1 MKSLGRWISHAAG
14 AALLAV
20 AATAAGAAIA
30 PQAAEAQVAY
40 GSYVGIGA
48 GLGLTSDAA
57 TGRGGGVQGVI
68 SGRYRLLQYP
78 VSLRAQ
84 GFIFGGD
91 FAFVPTVSYDIP
103 LSWNTDVYVGAG
115 ASFVGG
121 GGDDPSLVGDKTAFV
136 VQPGIDHLFPNSNLV
151 AFGNAIFA
159 FDAYRQGGNM
169 AISVQ
174 GGVGIQF

>member
-1 MKSLGRWISHAAG
+1 MKSLGRWMGQAAW
-14 AALLAV
+14 ASLVAV
-20 AATAAGAAIA
+20 TATATGAVIT
-30 PQAAEAQVAY
+30 PEAAEAQVAY
-40 GSYVGIGA
+40 GSYIGVGAGIG
-48 GLGLTSDAA
+48 LTNDSV
-57 TGRGGGVQGVI
+57 TGRGSGMQGVI

-84 GFIFGGD
+84 GFIFGGE
-91 FAFVPTVSYDIP
+91 FAFVPTISYDVP

-121 GGDDPSLVGDKTAFV
+121 GNNPSIVGDKTSFV
-136 VQPGIDHLFPNSNLV
+136 LQPGIDYLFPNSNMV
-151 AFGNAIFA
+151 AFGNAILA

>member
-1 MKSLGRWISHAAG
+1 MKSLGRRMGQWLG
-14 AALLAV
+14 ASLLALTATV
-20 AATAAGAAIA
+20 AGSALA
-30 PQAAEAQVAY
+30 PEAAEAQVAY

-48 GLGLTSDAA
+48 GVGLTSDAA
-57 TGRGGGVQGVI
+57 TSQGSGMQGVI
-68 SGRYRLLQYP
+68 AGRYRLLRYP

-84 GFIFGGD
+84 GFIFGGE
-91 FAFVPTVSYDIP
+91 FAFVPTVSYDVP
-103 LSWNTDVYVGAG
+103 LSWNTDIYVGAG

-121 GGDDPSLVGDKTAFV
+121 GNNLSIVGDKTSFV
-136 VQPGIDHLFPNSNLV
+136 IQPGIDYLFPNSNLV

-174 GGVGIQF
+174 GGVGLQF